1 MIHENLTGAQ
11 KCAVLLLLLD
21 ELEAAELL
29 RQMASEEVRAVGHAM
44 LSVAEIEPRAIDTV
58 LDEFLAASRT
68 TAALGAGGTQVRAVF
83 ERALGPQRAGS
94 LLGEMGPPVTPRP
107 FTALEWVDPVAI
119 AAMLEAEHPQAA
131 AVVLAHLEPQRASDV
146 LAALPEA
153 LQPDLL
159 YRLATMGPV
168 TAAVVA
174 GLDRVI
180 EAHLAVGEAT
190 NARAAAM
197 GGASL
202 VAKLLAIAPDQARL
216 LAALRE
222 LDPAMTESIAESLF
236 IFDDLLKIDARG
248 MQALVLE
255 VEPEQLVLAL
265 KGASEA
271 LRAHVYAAMS
281 ARAAAGVQDDLAALG
296 PTKLAE
302 VRTAQAGIA
311 AVVRR
316 LADAGALMMPGSA
329 GGYV

>member
-1 MIHENLTGAQ
+1 MIQANLTGAQ

-68 TAALGAGGTQVRAVF
+68 TAALGGGGTQVRAVF
-83 ERALGPQRAGS
+83 ERALGPQRAGG
-94 LLGEMGPPVTPRP
+94 LLDKMGPPITTRP
-107 FTALEWVDPVAI
+107 FAALEWIDPPAI
-119 AAMLEAEHPQAA
+119 AAILKAEHPQAV

-168 TAAVVA
+168 AGTVIA

-180 EAHLAVGEAT
+180 EAQL
-190 NARAAAM
+190 AAAPPAVAATTATA
-197 GGASL
+197 GPELA
-202 VAKLLAIAPDQARL
+202 AKLIAMAPDQARL
-216 LAALRE
+216 LAALRD
-222 LDPAMTESIAESLF
+222 LDPAMTDSIAESLF
-236 IFDDLLKIDARG
+236 VFDDVLKIDARG
-248 MQALVLE
+248 MQALVRE
-255 VEPEQLVLAL
+255 VDPEKLVLAL
-265 KGASEA
+265 KGASEP

-281 ARAAAGVQDDLAALG
+281 ARAAAGVQDELAALG

-302 VRTAQAGIA
+302 VRIAQAGIA

-316 LADAGALMMPGSA
+316 LADAGAVMMPGRA
-329 GGYV
+329 DGYV